1 LTFYSCFM
9 IRRQGKTLH
18 GGEDERRRPPS
29 MSMTQVVVQKKVEV
43 GIAKNKHSEVFG
55 TSRK

>member
-1 LTFYSCFM
+1 M

-18 GGEDERRRPPS
+18 GGEDERRRPPW
-29 MSMTQVVVQKKVEV
+29 MTQVVVQKKVEV
-43 GIAKNKHSEVFG
+43 GIACIAKNKHSEVFG